1 MGKYKAFIFLGLAVI
16 IALLTS
22 LLIINYLQRK
32 TKVKD
37 VALDTQPV
45 AVAKV
50 DLSWGMVISKE
61 AIEMKPFLKN
71 SLPDGYFSDL
81 SSLAGRVLISNI
93 KAKEP
98 IFESKLAPTTIKT
111 GGVAAVVSPRKRAV
125 SVKVDRVIGVSGFIH
140 PGNRVDVLVTLR
152 QERAQSSI
160 TKIVL
165 ENILVLAAGPDIQAK
180 GKEEKASPV
189 DVITLEVTPEESE
202 KLGLAATEG
211 KILLAL
217 RNFTDTE
224 DVATRGITIPAL
236 LASYS
241 GSGSPKITKPSPMRT
256 IVAKKPAP
264 EKVLEPVVEKKPEAV
279 KLAVE
284 KSTVEKA
291 PPLVVEFIRGTKM
304 SEVKLERSE

>member
-32 TKVKD
+32 TKMKD
-37 VALDTQPV
+37 IALDTQPV

-50 DLSWGMVISKE
+50 DLNWGTVISKE
-61 AIEMKPFLKN
+61 AIELKPFLKN
-71 SLPDGYFSDL
+71 SLPDGYFPDL

-111 GGVAAVVSPRKRAV
+111 GGVAAVVSPKKRAV
-125 SVKVDRVIGVSGFIH
+125 SVKVDRVIGVSGFIY
-140 PGNRVDVLVTLR
+140 PGTRVDVLVTLR
-152 QERAQSSI
+152 QEKAQTSI

-165 ENILVLAAGPDIQAK
+165 ENILVLAAGPETQAK

-217 RNFTDTE
+217 RNFSDTE
-224 DVATRGITIPAL
+224 DVATRGITIPTL

-241 GSGSPKITKPSPMRT
+241 GSGPVKSTAPVARKAT
-256 IVAKKPAP
+256 IAKKTAP
-264 EKVLEPVVEKKPEAV
+264 EKTPEPVVEKKPEVV
-279 KLAVE
+279 KPAVE
-284 KSTVEKA
+284 K
-291 PPLVVEFIRGTKM
+291 PPALVVEFIRGTKM